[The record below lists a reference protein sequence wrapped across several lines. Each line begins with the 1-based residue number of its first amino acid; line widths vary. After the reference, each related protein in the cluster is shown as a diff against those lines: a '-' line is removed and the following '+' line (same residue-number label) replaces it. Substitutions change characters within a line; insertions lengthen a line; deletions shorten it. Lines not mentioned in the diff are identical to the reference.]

1 LKLRRI
7 ARVGFDRMAA
17 ATGLLALAE
26 SRMRG
31 RLTILTFHRVLP
43 DELFEDYLFP
53 SLAVSESMFRG
64 QMESLARRCKVVTLE
79 EGLQALKSS
88 RAHGDKPMVAV
99 TFDDGYADNVRVAA
113 PIMNA
118 HGVRG
123 TFFVVTGFIGTDA
136 ELWYD
141 VAARRWQAATLEQL
155 ESACRACSID
165 PSWMHKAKPAIGHWM
180 SFLKRLEPPQRANVV
195 AELPDPGPL
204 ESRRH
209 LDRLMTAEELRELT
223 DAGHVIGSHTMS
235 HPLLPQL
242 DAASLKSELE
252 MSLQQLHKWLG
263 QPVRGFSYPNG
274 DHDDR
279 VRQAVADAGCTHAC
293 TTRTGRNG
301 PNADPMRL
309 SRIDMHPS
317 RASGLYGEFDE
328 PSFRA
333 SISLIHPYPWSP

>member
-1 LKLRRI
+1 
-7 ARVGFDRMAA
+7 MAA
-17 ATGLLALAE
+17 ASGLLALAE
-26 SRMRG
+26 RGMRD

-43 DELFEDYLFP
+43 DALFKDYLFP

-64 QMESLARRCKVVTLE
+64 QMASLQRRCRVVTLE
-79 EGLQALKSS
+79 EGLDALRTGRS
-88 RAHGDKPMVAV
+88 GDKPMVAV
-99 TFDDGYADNVRVAA
+99 TFDDGYADNVTVAA

-118 HGVRG
+118 LGVRA
-123 TFFVVTGFIGTDA
+123 TFFVVTGLIGTDA

-141 VAARRWQAATLEQL
+141 VAARRWQAASFPGLVA
-155 ESACRACSID
+155 ACAAAKVD
-165 PSWMHKAKPAIGHWM
+165 GSWMRSKPAIGEWM
-180 SFLKRLEPPQRANVV
+180 SFLKRLEPAQRANVV

-204 ESRRH
+204 QSRRH
-209 LDRLMTAEELRELT
+209 LDRLMTAEELRELV

-252 MSLQQLHKWLG
+252 MSLHQLHKWLG

-301 PNADPMRL
+301 PHADPMRL

-333 SISLIHPYPWSP
+333 SISLIHPYPWSK